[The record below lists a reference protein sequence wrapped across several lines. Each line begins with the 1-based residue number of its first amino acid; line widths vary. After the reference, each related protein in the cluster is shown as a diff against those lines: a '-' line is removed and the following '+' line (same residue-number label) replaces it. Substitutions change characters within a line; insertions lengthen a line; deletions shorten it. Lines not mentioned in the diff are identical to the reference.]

1 MRAGSPISDAAST
14 EFSRA
19 AVGCFHALERS
30 AAGADVL
37 PGHPP
42 RGVSRE
48 EHSNIGNV
56 ARISDAV
63 ERRHPGSL
71 VAIAILHHVRLG
83 WSGRDCIDR
92 DAAPAKLPRQ
102 APDKLLDGP
111 FAAQVQRLTWEEQL
125 LVFQPQEQFD
135 RPRDSAMIAAG

>member
-63 ERRHPGSL
+63 ERRHCGSL
-71 VAIAILHHVRLG
+71 VAVAILHHVGFR
-83 WSGRDCIDR
+83 WTWRNRVDR
-92 DAAPAKLPRQ
+92 DASTGDFP
-102 APDKLLDGP
+102 
-111 FAAQVQRLTWEEQL
+111 
-125 LVFQPQEQFD
+125 
-135 RPRDSAMIAAG
+135 